1 MITAGEIL
9 KKKRESLG
17 KSLNTASQE
26 TKIQKRFLV
35 DIESNDYSEFDSA
48 VFLTGFIKIY
58 SQYLGLD
65 TEKILALYRRDVP
78 TRKISKN
85 SKSKQTLTKGVILT
99 PKLFITILSVLFF
112 VLVFGYIGLQIY
124 KFQSPPK
131 LTITSPKDGDTVE
144 QANIIVEGNTQIGAT
159 MEINSTYVE
168 LDPNGNFSKEITL
181 IEGSNL
187 ITVKAKKNNNNVLET
202 VETLKITYNK
212 PQAPTEQ
219 DVIVK
224 TFKIKVIVEDASSW
238 VKLDVDGTNRL
249 ATVVEPS
256 TKEYDLSTNFYVITG
271 RAANTKVYVNDELL
285 AWKSNNS
292 SGVAEISCS
301 ISNASLV
308 CE

>member
-17 KSLNTASQE
+17 KSLNIASQE

-35 DIESNDYSEFDSA
+35 DIENNDYSEFDST

-65 TEKILALYRRDVP
+65 TDKVLALYRRDVP
-78 TRKISKN
+78 TNKISKS
-85 SKSKQTLTKGVILT
+85 SKGKHLLTKKTILT
-99 PKLFITILSVLFF
+99 PKLFVSILSVLFF

-144 QANIIVEGNTQIGAT
+144 QPNILVEGNTQIGTT
-159 MEINSTYVE
+159 MEINNTYVE
-168 LDPNGNFSKEITL
+168 LDLNGNFSKEITL
-181 IEGSNL
+181 IEGNNL
-187 ITVKAKKNNNNVLET
+187 ITVKARKNNNNVLET

-212 PQAPTEQ
+212 ASIPTEEA
-219 DVIVK
+219 IVEK
-224 TFKIKVIVEDASSW
+224 TFKIKVVVEGASSW

-256 TKEYDLSTNFYVITG
+256 TKEYDLTTNFYIITG

-285 AWKSNNS
+285 EWKSSNS

-301 ISNASLV
+301 VSNESLA

>member
-112 VLVFGYIGLQIY
+112 VLVFGYIGLQI
-124 KFQSPPK
+124 
-131 LTITSPKDGDTVE
+131 
-144 QANIIVEGNTQIGAT
+144 
-159 MEINSTYVE
+159 
-168 LDPNGNFSKEITL
+168 
-181 IEGSNL
+181 
-187 ITVKAKKNNNNVLET
+187 
-202 VETLKITYNK
+202 
-212 PQAPTEQ
+212 
-219 DVIVK
+219 
-224 TFKIKVIVEDASSW
+224 
-238 VKLDVDGTNRL
+238 
-249 ATVVEPS
+249 
-256 TKEYDLSTNFYVITG
+256 
-271 RAANTKVYVNDELL
+271 
-285 AWKSNNS
+285 
-292 SGVAEISCS
+292 
-301 ISNASLV
+301 
-308 CE
+308 

>member
-35 DIESNDYSEFDSA
+35 DIENNDYSEFDST

-78 TRKISKN
+78 TKKIQKN
-85 SKSKQTLTKGVILT
+85 SKNKQILTRKAILT

-144 QANIIVEGNTQIGAT
+144 QANIIVEGSTQVGAT

-168 LDPNGNFSKEITL
+168 LDGNGNFSKEITL

-202 VETLKITYNK
+202 VETLKITYKK

-219 DVIVK
+219 EIATK
-224 TFKIKVIVEDASSW
+224 TFKIKVVVEGASSW

-256 TKEYDLSTNFYVITG
+256 TKEYDLSANFYVITG

-285 AWKSNNS
+285 SWKSNNS

-301 ISNASLV
+301 ISNESLA